1 MDGRAEEDLRATF
14 QDVLKSRQ
22 HRAHRRA
29 PEAEGG
35 VFSGHFPAP
44 RAAVTTQ
51 QFFASVTP
59 ASTQQAVVRPG
70 WRGRGTPIGQGRAMG
85 PAGIQGEEPARALLH
100 ELADFGIGVQVPR

>member
-1 MDGRAEEDLRATF
+1 M
-14 QDVLKSRQ
+14 
-22 HRAHRRA
+22 
-29 PEAEGG
+29 
-35 VFSGHFPAP
+35 
-44 RAAVTTQ
+44 TTQ

-100 ELADFGIGVQVPR
+100 ELADFGIGVQVPSVVQVLLLLPAAGGTKVRESEYSRP